1 VGFEGGGEKFRK
13 VCNGRV
19 VLGLDPLRQVTL
31 EGRVVSP
38 GFGFHSKFEWVL
50 LAPRRLN
57 LDKKSTTTGSTF

>member
-1 VGFEGGGEKFRK
+1 MGFEGDGEKFWK

-31 EGRVVSP
+31 ENRVVSP
-38 GFGFHSKFEWVL
+38 GFESYSEFEWVS

>member
-1 VGFEGGGEKFRK
+1 MGFEGGGEKFGK
-13 VCNGRV
+13 VCNGRL

-38 GFGFHSKFEWVL
+38 GFGFYSKFEWVS

-57 LDKKSTTTGSTF
+57 LDKKSTTTVSTF